1 MDNFGIVVARVIAEW
16 ITLVEGVLSRYVNI
30 TSMDGNITN
39 VTLTPLG
46 RSFAEVWSQFLVSYA
61 WAMDQMLRA
70 LWGTTS
76 GG

>member
-1 MDNFGIVVARVIAEW
+1 MDNFGVVAARVVAELTVL
-16 ITLVEGVLSRYVNI
+16 IEATLAKWVSV
-30 TSMDGNITN
+30 TSVDGNITN
-39 VTLTPLG
+39 ITLTPLG
-46 RSFAEVWSQFLVSYA
+46 ESFADAWSQFLVSYA

>member
-1 MDNFGIVVARVIAEW
+1 MNNFGVVVARVIAEW
-16 ITLVEGVLSRYVNI
+16 ITLVEAVLSRYVNI

-46 RSFAEVWSQFLVSYA
+46 YSFADMWSQFLVSYA

>member
-1 MDNFGIVVARVIAEW
+1 MGNFGVVVARVIAEW
-16 ITLVEGVLSRYVNI
+16 ITLVEAVLSRYVNI

-46 RSFAEVWSQFLVSYA
+46 SSFADMWSQFLVSYA

>member
-1 MDNFGIVVARVIAEW
+1 MDNFGVVVARVIAELT
-16 ITLVEGVLSRYVNI
+16 TLVESVLSRYVNI

-39 VTLTPLG
+39 ITLTPLG
-46 RSFAEVWSQFLVSYA
+46 NSFADAWSKFIVSYA
-61 WAMDQMLRA
+61 WAMDQMLRT